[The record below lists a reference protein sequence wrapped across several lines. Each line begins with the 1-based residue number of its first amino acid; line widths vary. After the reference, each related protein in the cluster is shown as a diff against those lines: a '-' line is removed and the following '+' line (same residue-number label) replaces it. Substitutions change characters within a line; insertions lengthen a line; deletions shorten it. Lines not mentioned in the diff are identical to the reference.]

1 MKAIKSI
8 FCFIFTVLVFAPQA
22 AQAQY
27 ICQPAPNPT
36 VINGSI
42 TAGDVQQAGRI
53 TRDGRPSNCGSN
65 GSGGLENNTALRRD
79 SHNFVNPFNETVC
92 VKVQVDFSG
101 CGAQTQSAAYSNYN
115 PANPAL
121 NVIGDMGYS
130 TINKGTY
137 SFQVGPN
144 ANFTI
149 VVNDIEDDGVMCALY
164 NLKVTY
170 LQNCRQAGFDK
181 TNDGKADIAVY
192 RPSTVSK
199 WWVIDSST
207 NQPSV
212 RDFGT
217 VGDVVTGGSDYTGD
231 GQTDLSLYRPS
242 TTTWYYATDQNAPA
256 TNFQATQWGSAGDIR
271 VPGDFDGDGKNDVA
285 VWRGSDG
292 NFYVLRSSD
301 QTLLAFHWG
310 AANDIPVSADFD
322 GDNVTDFTVVRQ
334 TSGGSVWYITKSNYN
349 YGFDEVVQWGLPTD
363 KLVPADY
370 DGDLITDL
378 AVWRPTEGNFYVR
391 RSSDMTLEVFKWGTQ
406 GDIPQPAD
414 YDGDKI
420 MDYAVWRPST
430 GTWYI
435 HNSETNTSRVV
446 PFGQQGDQPI
456 TANMRIQ

>member
-1 MKAIKSI
+1 MVILVLSQ
-8 FCFIFTVLVFAPQA
+8 TV
-22 AQAQY
+22 QAQY
-27 ICQPAPNPT
+27 ICQTAPNPI
-36 VINGSI
+36 VIQGSI
-42 TAGDVQQAGRI
+42 NNGDVQQSGRI
-53 TRDGRPSNCGSN
+53 SRDGSPSNCGSN
-65 GSGGLENNTALRRD
+65 GNGGLENNVALRRD
-79 SHNFVNPFNETVC
+79 SHNFTNPYNETVC
-92 VKVQVDFSG
+92 VKVEIDFSA
-101 CGAQTQSAAYSNYN
+101 CNAQTQSAAYSTYN

-121 NVIGDMGYS
+121 NVIGDSGYS

-149 VVNDIEDDGVMCALY
+149 VVSDIEDDGIMCALY
-164 NLKVTY
+164 KLEVSY

-181 TNDGKADIAVY
+181 TNDGKADLAVY

-199 WWVIDSST
+199 WWVMDSST
-207 NQPSV
+207 NTPSV

-217 VGDVVTGGSDYTGD
+217 VGDIVTGGSDYTGD
-231 GQTDLSLYRPS
+231 GQSDLSLYRPS
-242 TTTWYYATDQNAPA
+242 ANTWYYSTDQDAPA
-256 TNFQATQWGSAGDIR
+256 TNFQATQWGLGTDVR

-285 VWRGSDG
+285 IWRGSDG

-301 QTLLAFHWG
+301 ATLLAFHWG
-310 AANDIPVSADFD
+310 AANDIPVSGDFD
-322 GDNVTDFTVVRQ
+322 GDNITDFVVVRQ
-334 TSGGSVWYITKSNYN
+334 TSGGSIWYITKSNYN

-363 KLVPADY
+363 KRVPADY
-370 DGDLITDL
+370 DGDLITDM

-391 RSSDMTLEVFKWGTQ
+391 RSSDLTMEVFKWGTN

-414 YDGDKI
+414 YDGDMI
-420 MDYAVWRPST
+420 MDYAVWRPAT